1 MLTIPEIKAFIDND
15 ASSDK
20 KRFARV
26 GQKYYEGDHDIR
38 KYRLYFINADG
49 ALQEDKNRSNI
60 KISHPFFTE
69 LVDQE
74 AQYMLSGQEAF
85 VRSDIPELQKALEDY
100 FDEDFTAE
108 LYEVITGAVAK
119 GFEYMYAYKD
129 ADGRTR
135 FQIGR
140 AHV

>member
-74 AQYMLSGQEAF
+74 AQYMLLSL
-85 VRSDIPELQKALEDY
+85 IH
-100 FDEDFTAE
+100 
-108 LYEVITGAVAK
+108 I
-119 GFEYMYAYKD
+119 
-129 ADGRTR
+129 
-135 FQIGR
+135 
-140 AHV
+140 